1 MRVRLFARRSSA
13 SSSADS
19 DEEDEEE
26 EAEGDDEEVEAD
38 VDCAESIE
46 ADREFSTA
54 RPLRPAASNS
64 FQPKEARGATRKR
77 AVGSARARRSRGSAT
92 VG

>member
-19 DEEDEEE
+19 DEEDDEEE
-26 EAEGDDEEVEAD
+26 EGDDEEVEAD